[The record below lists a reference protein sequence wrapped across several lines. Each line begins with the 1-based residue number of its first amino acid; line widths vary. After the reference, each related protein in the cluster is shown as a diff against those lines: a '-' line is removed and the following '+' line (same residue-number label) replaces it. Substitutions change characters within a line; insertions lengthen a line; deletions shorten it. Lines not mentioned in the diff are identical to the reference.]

1 MKKILFL
8 LFICVFSLGFS
19 QKKKKT
25 KSKAVVEKETVII
38 YTEQEAETS
47 KEARVIAGFIK
58 QNPGHTRT
66 DYFKKRLMDI
76 IMADNSPEAK
86 PTIRP
91 ISKEKIENIVK
102 NNELNSGKVI
112 AANKSSTINNT
123 KTSNTTK
130 STDNTKTDKVNN
142 AINALKE
149 ERLATYASVGSVK
162 SAGSSTK
169 SEPSE
174 ANKKTAAMLTHL
186 FNNDINKNEAYINIK
201 NRSSCNLIVKISGK
215 KYYNLS
221 VPAKGENFIL
231 IDKGEYVL
239 TTMVCDA
246 KYSSLKKI
254 TQDVEIALNIAD

>member
-1 MKKILFL
+1 MKKIFL
-8 LFICVFSLGFS
+8 LLFVCIFALGFS

-38 YTEQEAETS
+38 YTEQEAEIS
-47 KEARVIAGFIK
+47 KETRVIAGFIK
-58 QNPGHTRT
+58 QNPGHART
-66 DYFKKRLMDI
+66 DFFKKRLMEI

-86 PTIRP
+86 PTIKP

-102 NNELNSGKVI
+102 NNELNSGKII
-112 AANKSSTINNT
+112 AANKVS
-123 KTSNTTK
+123 TSNNAK
-130 STDNTKTDKVNN
+130 NTDKVNN

-149 ERLATYASVGSVK
+149 ERLAHYASTGTVK
-162 SAGSSTK
+162 SAGSSVK

-254 TQDVEIALNIAD
+254 TQDVEIALNVAD

>member
-1 MKKILFL
+1 MKKIFL
-8 LFICVFSLGFS
+8 LLFVCIFALGFS

-47 KEARVIAGFIK
+47 KETRVIAGFIK
-58 QNPGHTRT
+58 QNPGHART
-66 DYFKKRLMDI
+66 DYFKKRLMEI

-86 PTIRP
+86 PTIKP

-112 AANKSSTINNT
+112 AANKASTTNNT
-123 KTSNTTK
+123 KN
-130 STDNTKTDKVNN
+130 TDKVNN

-149 ERLATYASVGSVK
+149 ERLATYASAGSVK
-162 SAGSSTK
+162 SAGSSAK

-254 TQDVEIALNIAD
+254 TQDVEIALNVAD